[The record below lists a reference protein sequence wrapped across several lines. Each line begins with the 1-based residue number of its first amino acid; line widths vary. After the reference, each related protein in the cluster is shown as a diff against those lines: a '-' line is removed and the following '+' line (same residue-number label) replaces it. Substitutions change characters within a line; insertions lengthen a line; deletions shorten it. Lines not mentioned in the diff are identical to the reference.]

1 MKALVLSGGS
11 GTRPRPRSSAE
22 PTAGPSVAPAGQC
35 APAAG
40 KPVLFEVLE
49 GIADTG
55 ILDVG
60 IVLGEGA
67 DEIRAAVG
75 DGTRFGVSV
84 TYLPQHR
91 SPDPARSL
99 RGARDWL
106 GEDDFV
112 THPGDTFVPGGIG
125 EQLEAFR
132 THRPAAQAV
141 PDHPGVYFFT
151 DAVHRAVEATA
162 PTGGEPAASGEVG
175 FGEVLRWLADQGLEV
190 ATGAPAAGA
199 YDTRTGT
206 QSDTRTGTQ
215 SGTHTGT
222 RSGTRTDTFTV
233 TSTDTFSATVT
244 DTAVDHG
251 RPRTCS

>member
-11 GTRPRPRSSAE
+11 GTRPRPRPSAGSC
-22 PTAGPSVAPAGQC
+22 AAPAGQS

-40 KPVLFEVLE
+40 RPVLFDVLE

-67 DEIRAAVG
+67 EEIRAAVG

-91 SPDPARSL
+91 PPDPARSL
-99 RGARDWL
+99 RCARDWL

-112 THPGDTFVPGGIG
+112 TYPGDTFVPGGIG
-125 EQLEAFR
+125 EHLEEFR

-151 DAVHRAVEATA
+151 EAVHRAVESAT
-162 PTGGEPAASGEVG
+162 PTGGGPGASGAAG
-175 FGEVLRWLADQGLEV
+175 FGDLLRWLADQGLEV
-190 ATGAPAAGA
+190 ATGAPATGA
-199 YDTRTGT
+199 D
-206 QSDTRTGTQ
+206 D
-215 SGTHTGT
+215 
-222 RSGTRTDTFTV
+222 TRTDTSTD
-233 TSTDTFSATVT
+233 TRTDTFSATVT

>member
-11 GTRPRPRSSAE
+11 GTRPRPRPSAGSC
-22 PTAGPSVAPAGQC
+22 AAPAGQS

-40 KPVLFEVLE
+40 RPVLFDVLE

-67 DEIRAAVG
+67 EEIRAAVG

-91 SPDPARSL
+91 PPDPARSL
-99 RGARDWL
+99 RSARDWL

-112 THPGDTFVPGGIG
+112 TYPGDTFVPGGIG
-125 EQLEAFR
+125 EHLEEFR

-151 DAVHRAVEATA
+151 EAVHRAVESAT
-162 PTGGEPAASGEVG
+162 PTGGGPGASGAAG
-175 FGEVLRWLADQGLEV
+175 FGDLLRWLADQGLEV
-190 ATGAPAAGA
+190 ATGAPATGA
-199 YDTRTGT
+199 D
-206 QSDTRTGTQ
+206 D
-215 SGTHTGT
+215 
-222 RSGTRTDTFTV
+222 TRTDTSTD
-233 TSTDTFSATVT
+233 TRTDTFSATVT